1 MEKSN
6 KKEEINLL
14 DILRFLQQKRK
25 NILLSIIA
33 SVFVFA
39 GAFFI
44 LVNPRA
50 AAERGLLL
58 WALSG
63 GAGAVDAVLER
74 RDGGPSDGAEP
85 GSGGRAAPAGV
96 GPQGAF

>member
-44 LVNPRA
+44 LVKPLYESEAILRFKTTYLNRIYFGGGTYGVNA
-50 AAERGLLL
+50 ALKYY
-58 WALSG
+58 SH
-63 GAGAVDAVLER
+63 
-74 RDGGPSDGAEP
+74 
-85 GSGGRAAPAGV
+85 
-96 GPQGAF
+96 